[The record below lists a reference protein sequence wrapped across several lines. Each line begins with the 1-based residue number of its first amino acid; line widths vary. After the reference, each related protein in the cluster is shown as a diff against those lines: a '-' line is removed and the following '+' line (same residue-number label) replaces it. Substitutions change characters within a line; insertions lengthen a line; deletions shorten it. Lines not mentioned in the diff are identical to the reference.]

1 MLISEI
7 ELKDYKDRKLKK
19 LPFKSYYIFNKSV
32 DSVKSVAKKFI
43 FANYDQWSI
52 KKFRRKSVCAEEVS
66 LTLLLNYNK

>member
-43 FANYDQWSI
+43 FANYDQ
-52 KKFRRKSVCAEEVS
+52 
-66 LTLLLNYNK
+66 